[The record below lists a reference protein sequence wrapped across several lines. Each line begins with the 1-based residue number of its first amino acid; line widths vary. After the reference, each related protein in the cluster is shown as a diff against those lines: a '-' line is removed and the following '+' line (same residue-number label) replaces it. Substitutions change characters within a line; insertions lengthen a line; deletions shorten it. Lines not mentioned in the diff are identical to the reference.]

1 MEEQQ
6 KEFAQL
12 IRDKI
17 SRIRKEEMWEDFNEE
32 DDFFELEHLPT
43 DEDIIH

>member
-1 MEEQQ
+1 MFINLKNIKKSL
-6 KEFAQL
+6 KEY
-12 IRDKI
+12 
-17 SRIRKEEMWEDFNEE
+17 SKEGPFDHCVI